1 MIVKTGCG
9 TDGSFYSTNHKLDC
23 PGGHSGGRGA
33 EPDHR
38 DAAPEGRLEAGHRRP
53 RPGHRQEGG
62 QAFMVLMSQ
71 HFARHGKLFA
81 QNLIKHTI

>member
-9 TDGSFYSTNHKLDC
+9 TDGSFYSTIYC

-62 QAFMVLMSQ
+62 QSFMVLMSQ
-71 HFARHGKLFA
+71 HFARLSKLFA